1 MSKSKLERRKLTG
14 TIKEIGTFLM
24 VVSIVYI
31 FLTFPLIFLSLWVLD
46 KNYELGCRVTEWV
59 LLYFEWGMPLLL
71 VLLAIWFVLLGILG
85 YKQKI
90 NLEDI

>member
-1 MSKSKLERRKLTG
+1 
-14 TIKEIGTFLM
+14 M

-71 VLLAIWFVLLGILG
+71 VLLAIWFVFLGILG